1 VGQSLWI
8 YKACVGANI
17 MPFTEK
23 RKIIDLLGDK
33 AFAFS
38 LYCNNKATD
47 DAKSIAYMFENLPG
61 MDMNSGVF
69 RGVIQI
75 LLSEGVIDQAV
86 IDRVKNKLQL
96 EVYP

>member
-1 VGQSLWI
+1 
-8 YKACVGANI
+8 

-23 RKIIDLLGDK
+23 RKIISLLGDK

-61 MDMNSGVF
+61 MNMNSDVFKGVLQ
-69 RGVIQI
+69 V
-75 LLSEGVIDQAV
+75 LLSEGVIDNAV
-86 IDRVKNKLQL
+86 IDRIKRSLGL
-96 EVYP
+96 TTYL